1 MLYTLLALVTMQ
13 ENKFISTVTI
23 SLEEYE
29 KLKLDSNLL
38 RQYKGDNVLGLISPS
53 GNFEI
58 RSNFNC
64 DRKDLNIDIN
74 MNKIPK
80 NGIITILKTM

>member
-1 MLYTLLALVTMQ
+1 MEATKII
-13 ENKFISTVTI
+13 NTVTI

-38 RQYKGDNVLGLISPS
+38 KHYKGENVIGLIKPC

-64 DRKDLNIDIN
+64 DRKDLNIDIH
-74 MNKIPK
+74 MDKIPK